1 MRGATAPRLLLE
13 LIAARVLLPQKDDSE
28 RGIIARLER
37 MERRADIAPGNAAPK
52 APTREK
58 VPLPAPEAN
67 TPSPKAEVTSTPA
80 APRDSIDLLGL
91 RRLWPDVVENVKTR
105 RRLTWSLISTGS
117 SIASI
122 DESVI
127 AIALPNSGARDS
139 FVRSGSEEILR
150 QSIIDIVGIDRKV
163 EAIVDPSG
171 SEATPT
177 KAPGTKGALK
187 KSAMSSEKR
196 QEKAVKASER
206 TDEHPDDAN
215 ISNASGLALLQ
226 KELGAQII
234 ETIEKE

>member
-1 MRGATAPRLLLE
+1 
-13 LIAARVLLPQKDDSE
+13 
-28 RGIIARLER
+28 
-37 MERRADIAPGNAAPK
+37 
-52 APTREK
+52 
-58 VPLPAPEAN
+58 
-67 TPSPKAEVTSTPA
+67 
-80 APRDSIDLLGL
+80 
-91 RRLWPDVVENVKTR
+91 
-105 RRLTWSLISTGS
+105 
-117 SIASI
+117 
-122 DESVI
+122 
-127 AIALPNSGARDS
+127 
-139 FVRSGSEEILR
+139 LR

>member
-1 MRGATAPRLLLE
+1 MLFR
-13 LIAARVLLPQKDDSE
+13 S
-28 RGIIARLER
+28 
-37 MERRADIAPGNAAPK
+37 
-52 APTREK
+52 
-58 VPLPAPEAN
+58 
-67 TPSPKAEVTSTPA
+67 
-80 APRDSIDLLGL
+80 
-91 RRLWPDVVENVKTR
+91 RLWPDVVENVKTR

-187 KSAMSSEKR
+187 KSAMSAEKR